1 MCGICGFYGRK
12 DRPLLE
18 AMAGVLAHRG
28 PDDSGFYEDELMSL
42 GHRRL
47 SIIDLS
53 PQGRQPM
60 ANEDN
65 TIWLAFNGEIYNFR
79 DLRAELEKKG
89 HSFRS
94 HTDSEVIL
102 HSYEEYGL
110 ECVDNLR
117 GMFAFALWDT
127 KKRRLVICRDRIGKK
142 PLYYWQNG
150 ERLLF
155 ASEIKSLLCCRE
167 IPREVNRD
175 GFYSFLA
182 FQYVPGVET
191 AVKNIFRVP
200 PGNILIA
207 ENGTVKLREYWSIRK
222 IVNSGE
228 DNSPDQ
234 AVERMGHLLE
244 ESVRLRL
251 VSDVPLGVLLSG
263 GLDSSSITA
272 LISRGG
278 VKSIRTFSAGFGE
291 ESDELKY
298 ARIVSRE
305 FNTEHREFI
314 VRPDNLALTL
324 KKIVWHM
331 DEPIADGGA
340 FATYM
345 IAEVIKQYVKV
356 ILVGEGADEL
366 FAGYSW
372 HRLAGPGFAF
382 VPQALKSRAYFYLNT
397 FYRGKK
403 NHPDIYHGF
412 EERFNLKGVRRDFL
426 SRMMFFEL
434 ENLLPNCLLM
444 KVDKMTMA
452 HSLEAR
458 APFLDH
464 KLIEFAAALP
474 AGFKIRGCTNKYILR
489 KFMEKKLPPEI
500 VNRKKR
506 GFLVPIAKW
515 LNGELKEYAE
525 DILLRKDSFSACAIG
540 LERIRPLFAPQRGLR
555 ELENKIRLWRLLV
568 FELWVNLNSLK

>member
-1 MCGICGFYGRK
+1 MCGICGFYGMK

-18 AMAGVLAHRG
+18 AMAGVLVHRG
-28 PDDSGFYEDELMSL
+28 PDDSGFYEDERVSL

-79 DLRAELEKKG
+79 DLRAELENKG
-89 HSFRS
+89 HIFRS

-102 HSYEEYGL
+102 HSYEENGL
-110 ECVDNLR
+110 SCVDNFR
-117 GMFAFALWDT
+117 GMFAFALWDSN
-127 KKRRLVICRDRIGKK
+127 KRRLIICRDRIGKK

-150 ERLLF
+150 ERLIF
-155 ASEIKSLLCCRE
+155 ASELKSLLCCRE
-167 IPREVNRD
+167 IPREVNME

-200 PGNILIA
+200 PGNMLIA

-222 IVNSGE
+222 IVNSTG
-228 DNSPDQ
+228 DISADK
-234 AVERMGHLLE
+234 AMDRMGHLLE
-244 ESVRLRL
+244 ESANLRL

-263 GLDSSSITA
+263 GLDSSSIVA
-272 LISRGG
+272 LISGSG

-291 ESDELKY
+291 ESDEFKY
-298 ARIVSRE
+298 ARIVSGE

-314 VRPDNLALTL
+314 VKPANLALTL

-345 IAEVIKQYVKV
+345 IAEVVKQYVKV

-372 HRLAGPGFAF
+372 HRLSSPGFALI
-382 VPQALKSRAYFYLNT
+382 PGAIKNRLYFYLNT
-397 FYRGKK
+397 FYRRKK
-403 NHPDIYHGF
+403 NQPDIYKEF
-412 EERFNLKGVRRDFL
+412 KERFNLKGGRRDFL

-474 AGFKIRGCTNKYILR
+474 AGFKMRGLTNKYILR
-489 KFMEKKLPPEI
+489 KFMENKLPSEI

-506 GFLVPIAKW
+506 GFLVPITKW
-515 LNGELKEYAE
+515 LNGELKKYAE
-525 DILLRKDSFSACAIG
+525 DILLREDSFSACALG
-540 LERIRPLFAPQRGLR
+540 LEKIRTLFIPRSGLR
-555 ELENKIRLWRLLV
+555 ELENKILLWRLLV
-568 FELWVNLNSLK
+568 FELWFDLNILK